1 MENAS
6 PMKRIS
12 NSRNEPSVRKCH
24 IVLLAALMTL
34 LLYSVPQAREKSE
47 FLRLQVRGDNNYPP
61 YEFIN
66 QKGVPDGYNVDIFN
80 AVADVMGIQADL
92 SLGPWNEVRSN
103 LEEGKIDALIGMYY
117 SEERDRMVD
126 FSIPH
131 LIIHHSIFIRR
142 SDPKIDSIEELRGKE
157 VIVQKGDILHDIIQ
171 DKKIARQI
179 ITVESQPDGLRLLS
193 SGRHDCFLG
202 VKLQGLATI
211 RSYHLYNI
219 ITSGPPI
226 YPRKYGFAVTEGD
239 EELVSRLNQGLTII
253 KQTGQFQKIYEKWFG
268 IYTTDHPW
276 FEQYGKY
283 LVAVFS
289 IIGLCL
295 LATLVWTIT
304 LKRQV
309 RRRTENLKQEL
320 EERKRAERS
329 LQERESLLHATFE
342 SSHDGILVVSA
353 EGRVTQYNSR
363 FCEIWNIAEKM
374 VGIKDGADLMKF
386 VRPQLQDYPEFLS
399 QVQTLYNN
407 SERSCEIIRLKDG
420 RVLEWESYPLIEN
433 EHETGRVWI
442 FQDITDQKLYAE
454 NMKRNEERFRIALE
468 ANPDSIV
475 LYDMKGNVLFFNQAF
490 MDTFGWT
497 LEERIGKKLDD
508 FVPEES
514 WEETRK
520 MILQVLAGKSISG
533 VETYRLTRDGRKLPV
548 MISASIF
555 RDRQGNP
562 EGTIINLKDISE
574 NKQLQS
580 ELQQAQKMEAIGT
593 LAGGIAHDF
602 NNILAAIS
610 GNAELGLYDM
620 EPSDSVYG
628 YLKGIMKACQRAK
641 DLVQQILSFSRQ
653 EKSETKAI
661 QPGLIIND
669 VIRLLRATTPAN
681 ITIRTNIDSTKYI
694 MADPVQIHQ
703 ILMNLCTNAV
713 YEMQETGGELVI
725 DLDETIIRESERIV
739 PGNLKPGSYVKLCVS
754 DTGQGIA
761 PEIRDRIFEPFFTT
775 KAVGAGTGMGL
786 SVVHGIV
793 QRAGG
798 TITLQSELGKGSRF
812 IIYLPAVEYQQKDK
826 GTVQS
831 QTVIGGTERIL
842 FVDDEEQIV
851 GSWQMILSSLGYH
864 VTGKTGSLEAFEQ
877 FKNDPD
883 KFDILITD
891 MTMPEMTGDQL
902 ARKVKEI
909 RPDLPVILCS
919 GYSAIIDSDRA
930 HSIGIDAFKMKPL
943 LKKEIA
949 EKIRE
954 LLDR

>member
-1 MENAS
+1 MKMISKSRTAS
-6 PMKRIS
+6 F
-12 NSRNEPSVRKCH
+12 VRKRH
-24 IVLLAALMTL
+24 FL
-34 LLYSVPQAREKSE
+34 LLTALISLFLYAVPQAGETTE
-47 FLRLQVRGDNNYPP
+47 FHRLQVRGDNNYPP

-66 QKGVPDGYNVDIFN
+66 QNGAPDGYNVDIFN
-80 AVADVMGIQADL
+80 AVADVMGIQADI

-117 SEERDRMVD
+117 SEERDRRVD
-126 FSIPH
+126 FTIPH

-142 SDPKIDSIEELRGKE
+142 SDPKIDSIEELSGKE
-157 VIVQKGDILHDIIQ
+157 VIVQKGDILHDFIQ
-171 DKKIARQI
+171 NKNIARKI
-179 ITVESQPDGLRLLS
+179 IAVESQPDGLRMLS

-202 VKLQGLATI
+202 AKLQGIATI
-211 RSYHLYNI
+211 RTFRLYNI
-219 ITSGPPI
+219 IVSGPPF
-226 YPRKYGFAVTEGD
+226 YPRKYGFAVAEGNK
-239 EELVSRLNQGLTII
+239 ELVSRLNEGLTII
-253 KQTGQFQKIYEKWFG
+253 KQNGQFQKIYEKWFG
-268 IYTTDHPW
+268 IYTTEHSW
-276 FEQYGKY
+276 IEQYGKY
-283 LVAVFS
+283 LVAFLSVT
-289 IIGLCL
+289 GLCL
-295 LATLVWTIT
+295 LATVVWNIT
-304 LKRQV
+304 LKRQI

-320 EERKRAERS
+320 EERKRAEKY
-329 LQERESLLHATFE
+329 LQERESLLDAIFE

-353 EGRVTQYNSR
+353 DGRITQYNSR
-363 FCEIWNIAEKM
+363 FCKIWNIAEEM
-374 VGIKDGADLMKF
+374 MGIKDGADLLKY

-399 QVQTLYNN
+399 QVQTLNKS
-407 SERSCEIIRLKDG
+407 SEWSSEIIRLKDG
-420 RVLEWESYPLIEN
+420 RVLERESYPLIEN
-433 EHETGRVWI
+433 EQETGRVWI
-442 FQDITDQKLYAE
+442 FQDITDRTLYAE
-454 NMKRNEERFRIALE
+454 NMKRNKERFRIALE

-475 LYDMKGNVLFFNQAF
+475 LYDMKGNVTFLNQAF
-490 MDTFGWT
+490 TNTFGWT
-497 LEERIGKKLDD
+497 LDERIGKKMDV

-610 GNAELGLYDM
+610 GNTELGLYDM
-620 EPSDSVYG
+620 EPSDPLYG
-628 YLKGIMKACQRAK
+628 YLMGIMKACKRAK

-653 EKSETKAI
+653 EKSEKKAI
-661 QPGLIIND
+661 QPGFIIND

-681 ITIRTNIDSTKYI
+681 ITIRTKIISTKYI

-703 ILMNLCTNAV
+703 ILMNLCTNSV
-713 YEMQETGGELVI
+713 YAMQETGGELSI
-725 DLDETIIRESERIV
+725 DLDETIIRESESMV
-739 PGNLKPGSYVKLCVS
+739 SGNIKPGPYVKLCVS

-793 QRAGG
+793 NRAGG
-798 TITLQSELGKGSRF
+798 TITLQSELGKGSQF
-812 IIYLPAVEYQQKDK
+812 IVYLPAVEYQQKDR
-826 GTVQS
+826 GTAQPR
-831 QTVIGGTERIL
+831 TVIGGTERIL

-877 FKNDPD
+877 FRNDPD
-883 KFDILITD
+883 RFDILITD
-891 MTMPEMTGDQL
+891 MTMPGMTGDQL
-902 ARKVKEI
+902 ALKVKEI

-919 GYSAIIDSDRA
+919 GYSAIIDSVRA
-930 HSIGIDAFKMKPL
+930 HSIGIDAFMMKPL

-949 EKIRE
+949 VKIRE
-954 LLDR
+954 LLDRRIPSNP